1 MKLTRT
7 IAALLLAASLLSFSS
22 CGEKPAAPEVT
33 EPETENV
40 TENVTEEDITVKDP
54 KNTPEGFNYVISTQA
69 FNPNY
74 QFTKEPPLMEIGG
87 RIMEMGANA
96 IKFYATSDTM
106 VDKLLKKYDYRYV
119 IMWYRSDPYFKDG
132 VYSDE
137 ERKNDYN
144 AFYNYTKKLLTKYN
158 GSGIE
163 FFLGHWEG
171 DWYFVDNYNTAQKTV
186 SADIT
191 DAMIE
196 WINNRQQAVDDAK
209 RDVAHENVW
218 VWNYIEINRP
228 TDAMDDKMDRVMNR
242 VLPFTNVDYVSYSA
256 YDSMAMA
263 PSAVKKII
271 DKIYSYLPEKE
282 GIIGPRVFIGE
293 FGQPAANEGF
303 DDRKHCQTNLKYFAK
318 YLNCDVRF
326 VLYWQ
331 MYDNEKLE
339 DGRNRGF
346 WLVNGDNEETEL
358 YHALEDV
365 LARAKQYVTDYYEQN
380 GTVPT
385 HEAYM
390 EFLREQPEFK

>member
-1 MKLTRT
+1 MMKTTKVISLLLLLS
-7 IAALLLAASLLSFSS
+7 ALLSLFS
-22 CGEKPAAPEVT
+22 CGEKSGTPSGT
-33 EPETENV
+33 EAETERN
-40 TENVTEEDITVKDP
+40 TEEETTVADL
-54 KNTPEGFNYVISTQA
+54 KNTPEGFNYIIGTQA
-69 FNPNY
+69 FNPTY
-74 QFTKEPPLMEIGG
+74 QFTKEPALIEIGG
-87 RIMEMGANA
+87 RIMEMGSNA

-106 VDKLLKKYDYRYV
+106 VDKLLAKYDYRYV
-119 IMWYRSDPYFKDG
+119 FMWYRSDPYFKDG

-137 ERKNDYN
+137 ERENDYN
-144 AFYNYTKKLLTKYN
+144 AFYKYTKKLLTRYN

-171 DWYFVDNYNTAQKTV
+171 DWYYLDNYNTAQKTV
-186 SADIT
+186 SADLT

-196 WINNRQQAVDDAK
+196 WINNRQKAVDDAK
-209 RDVAHENVW
+209 RDVAHDNVW
-218 VWNYIEINRP
+218 VWNYIELNRP

-242 VLPFTNVDYVSYSA
+242 VLPYTNVDYVSYSA

-263 PSAVKKII
+263 PSAVKKVI
-271 DKIYSYLPEKE
+271 DKIYDYLPEKE
-282 GIIGPRVFIGE
+282 GVIGPRVFVGE

-318 YLNCDVRF
+318 YLACDVRF

-346 WLVNGDNEETEL
+346 WLVTNEDEETEL
-358 YHALEDV
+358 YLALEDV
-365 LARAKQYVTDYYEQN
+365 LSRAKEYVTDYYQKN

-385 HEAYM
+385 HDEY
-390 EFLREQPEFK
+390 REYLLSQPEFQ